1 MKKYF
6 TNPELK
12 RSSIFL
18 VILMSTF
25 FLITIIA
32 LKLQHDRLKD
42 SYIKSLGATAIKIME
57 KDPQLEKDIIP
68 LILDKASEEEKVKG
82 EEFLRKYGI
91 TKELDT
97 VIFPYISKTST
108 ENYYLICFIFIIML
122 LVILTVNYFHHTFFY
137 KRIRRITT
145 GAKRVIEG
153 EYDIAISEDKEG
165 DFSKLAIAFNSMKE
179 IIRSNLHNLK
189 REKQFLVDLLADIS
203 HQLKTPLSSMILYNE
218 IMLSKELSNDQRTT
232 FLVSNQNQLHKM
244 EWLIKSMLKLAKVDA
259 KAVDFHKENY
269 SLSETIRESVE
280 ALESMANEKGVVV
293 SFHEEV
299 EIAFNHD
306 TSWLQEALI
315 NIIKNGIEHSEEGG
329 QVYIS
334 LIENPVYIR
343 IIIEDKGHGI
353 SEEDLPNI
361 FKRFYK
367 AKDSKNTNSVG
378 IGLALSKSIIEAHN
392 GMIDAESRLGT
403 GTKFIITF
411 LKY

>member
-25 FLITIIA
+25 FLITIFA
-32 LKLQHDRLKD
+32 LKRQHDRLKE
-42 SYIKSLGATAIKIME
+42 SYIKSLGATVIKIME

-97 VIFPYISKTST
+97 VIFPYMSKTST
-108 ENYYLICFIFIIML
+108 ENYYLICFIFIAML
-122 LVILTVNYFHHTFFY
+122 LMILTVNYFNHTFFY

-218 IMLSKELSNDQRTT
+218 IMLSKELSNNQRTT
-232 FLVSNQNQLHKM
+232 FLVSNKNQLHRM
-244 EWLIKSMLKLAKVDA
+244 ECLIKSMLKLAKIDA
-259 KAVDFHKENY
+259 KAVEFHRENY
-269 SLSETIRESVE
+269 SLNETIHEAVE
-280 ALESMANEKGVVV
+280 ALESMSNEKGIKVK
-293 SFHEEV
+293 FHEEEV
-299 EIAFNHD
+299 MIFNHD
-306 TSWLQEALI
+306 ALWLQEALI
-315 NIIKNGIEHSEEGG
+315 NIIKNGIEHSEQGKE
-329 QVYIS
+329 VSVS
-334 LIENPVYIR
+334 LIENPVYR
-343 IIIEDKGHGI
+343 RVIIEDNGEGI

-367 AKDSKNTNSVG
+367 AKGSKNTNSVG
-378 IGLALSKSIIEAHN
+378 IGLALAKSIIEAHG
-392 GMIDAESRLGT
+392 GMIEAQSTLGVCT
-403 GTKFIITF
+403 RFIITF

>member
-25 FLITIIA
+25 FLITIFA
-32 LKLQHDRLKD
+32 LKLQHDRLKQ
-42 SYIKSLGATAIKIME
+42 SYIKSLGATAIKIIE

-68 LILDKASEEEKVKG
+68 LILNKASEEEKVKG

-108 ENYYLICFIFIIML
+108 ENYYLICFIFIAML
-122 LVILTVNYFHHTFFY
+122 LMILTVNYFNHTFFY

-232 FLVSNQNQLHKM
+232 FLVNNKNQLHRM
-244 EWLIKSMLKLAKVDA
+244 ECLIKSMLKLAKIDA
-259 KAVDFHKENY
+259 KAVEFHKENY
-269 SLSETIRESVE
+269 SLNETIHEAVE
-280 ALESMANEKGVVV
+280 ALESMSNEKGIKVK
-293 SFHEEV
+293 FHEEEV
-299 EIAFNHD
+299 MIFNHD
-306 TSWLQEALI
+306 ALWLQEALI
-315 NIIKNGIEHSEEGG
+315 NIIKNGIEHSEQGKE
-329 QVYIS
+329 VSVS
-334 LIENPVYIR
+334 LIENPVYR
-343 IIIEDKGHGI
+343 RVIIEDNGEGI

-367 AKDSKNTNSVG
+367 AKESKNTNSVG
-378 IGLALSKSIIEAHN
+378 IGLALAKSIIEAHG
-392 GMIDAESRLGT
+392 GMIEAQSTLGVCT
-403 GTKFIITF
+403 RFIITF

>member
-25 FLITIIA
+25 FLITIFA
-32 LKLQHDRLKD
+32 LKLQHDRLKQ
-42 SYIKSLGATAIKIME
+42 SYIKSLGAIAIKIIE

-68 LILDKASEEEKVKG
+68 LILNKASEEEKVKG

-108 ENYYLICFIFIIML
+108 ENYYLICFIFIAML
-122 LVILTVNYFHHTFFY
+122 LMILTVNYFNHTFFY

-232 FLVSNQNQLHKM
+232 FLVNNKNQLHRM
-244 EWLIKSMLKLAKVDA
+244 ECLIKSMLKLAKIDA
-259 KAVDFHKENY
+259 KAVEFHKENY
-269 SLSETIRESVE
+269 SLNETIHEAVE
-280 ALESMANEKGVVV
+280 ALESMSNEKGIKVK
-293 SFHEEV
+293 FHEEEV
-299 EIAFNHD
+299 MIFNHD
-306 TSWLQEALI
+306 ALWLQEALI
-315 NIIKNGIEHSEEGG
+315 NIIKNGIEHSEQGKE
-329 QVYIS
+329 VSVS
-334 LIENPVYIR
+334 LIENPVYR
-343 IIIEDKGHGI
+343 RVIIEDNGEGI

-367 AKDSKNTNSVG
+367 AKESKNTNSVG
-378 IGLALSKSIIEAHN
+378 IGLALAKSIIEAH
-392 GMIDAESRLGT
+392 GGIIEAQSTLGVCT
-403 GTKFIITF
+403 RFIITF

>member
-25 FLITIIA
+25 FLITIFA
-32 LKLQHDRLKD
+32 LKLQHDRLKQ
-42 SYIKSLGATAIKIME
+42 SYIKSLGAIAIKIIE

-68 LILDKASEEEKVKG
+68 LILNKASEEEKVKG

-108 ENYYLICFIFIIML
+108 ENYYLICFIFIAML
-122 LVILTVNYFHHTFFY
+122 LMILTVNYFNHTFFY

-232 FLVSNQNQLHKM
+232 FLVNNKNQLHRM
-244 EWLIKSMLKLAKVDA
+244 ECLIKSMLKLAKIDA
-259 KAVDFHKENY
+259 KAVEFHKENY
-269 SLSETIRESVE
+269 SLNETIHEAVE
-280 ALESMANEKGVVV
+280 ALESMSNEKGIKVK
-293 SFHEEV
+293 FHEEEV
-299 EIAFNHD
+299 MIFNHD
-306 TSWLQEALI
+306 ALWLQEALI
-315 NIIKNGIEHSEEGG
+315 NIIKNGIEHSEQGKE
-329 QVYIS
+329 VSVS
-334 LIENPVYIR
+334 LIENPVYR
-343 IIIEDKGHGI
+343 RVIIEDNGEGI

-367 AKDSKNTNSVG
+367 AKESKNTNSVG
-378 IGLALSKSIIEAHN
+378 IGLALAKSIIEAHG
-392 GMIDAESRLGT
+392 GMIEAQSTLGVCT
-403 GTKFIITF
+403 RFIITF